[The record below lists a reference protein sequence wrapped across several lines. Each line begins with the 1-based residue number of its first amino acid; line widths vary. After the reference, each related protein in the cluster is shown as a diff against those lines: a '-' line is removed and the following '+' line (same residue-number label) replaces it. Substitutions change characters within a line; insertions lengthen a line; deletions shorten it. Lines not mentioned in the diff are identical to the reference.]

1 MIGDAIL
8 TNNSNPEQH
17 MYNVCIEIHVIY
29 VYIQYF
35 FFFIFIAQIFCRI
48 LLNYNLDS
56 TPPTSQTLYKNR
68 RICLFYLYSYT
79 FQTVCRLY
87 L

>member
-29 VYIQYF
+29 VYIQYLF
-35 FFFIFIAQIFCRI
+35 FFKFSLLRFFVEFCWI
-48 LLNYNLDS
+48 I
-56 TPPTSQTLYKNR
+56 TSIQHP
-68 RICLFYLYSYT
+68 YLSNI
-79 FQTVCRLY
+79 V
-87 L
+87 

>member
-1 MIGDAIL
+1 
-8 TNNSNPEQH
+8 

-56 TPPTSQTLYKNR
+56 TPPHLSN
-68 RICLFYLYSYT
+68 I
-79 FQTVCRLY
+79 V
-87 L
+87 

>member
-29 VYIQYF
+29 VYIQYLF
-35 FFFIFIAQIFCRI
+35 FFKFSLLRFFVEFC
-48 LLNYNLDS
+48 
-56 TPPTSQTLYKNR
+56 
-68 RICLFYLYSYT
+68 
-79 FQTVCRLY
+79 
-87 L
+87 